1 MDINL
6 DNIDCDSAVYR
17 VGIGEIVTVVWL
29 EFDEE
34 GNFFI
39 KNESD
44 VEDRVKALAQELQPK
59 IRAFITST
67 NDLIHTAYL
76 IKNKK

>member
-6 DNIDCDSAVYR
+6 GNIDNRSAIYR
-17 VGIGEIVTVVWL
+17 VGIGEVVTVVWL
-29 EFDEE
+29 EFDED

-44 VEDRVKALAQELQPK
+44 MEDRIESLDNGLKPK
-59 IRAFITST
+59 IRAFIAST

-76 IKNKK
+76 MENNK

>member
-6 DNIDCDSAVYR
+6 GNIDNRSAIYR
-17 VGIGEIVTVVWL
+17 VGIGEVVTVVWL
-29 EFDEE
+29 EFDED

-44 VEDRVKALAQELQPK
+44 MEDRIDSLDNELKPK
-59 IRAFITST
+59 IRAFIAST

-76 IKNKK
+76 MENNK

>member
-1 MDINL
+1 MDIHL
-6 DNIDCDSAVYR
+6 GNIDNGSAIYR
-17 VGIGEIVTVVWL
+17 IGIGGIVTVVWL
-29 EFDEE
+29 QFDDE

-44 VEDRVKALAQELQPK
+44 MEDSILLLENEFKPK
-59 IRAFITST
+59 IMAFIEST

-76 IKNKK
+76 MENNK

>member
-6 DNIDCDSAVYR
+6 GNIDNHSAIYR
-17 VGIGEIVTVVWL
+17 IGIGEIVTVVWL
-29 EFDEE
+29 VFDDD
-34 GNFFI
+34 GNFYI

-44 VEDRVKALAQELQPK
+44 MEDRISSLDNELKPK
-59 IRAFITST
+59 IRACIAST

-76 IKNKK
+76 LENNK

>member
-6 DNIDCDSAVYR
+6 GNIDNRSAIYR
-17 VGIGEIVTVVWL
+17 VGIGEVVTVVWL
-29 EFDEE
+29 EFDED

-44 VEDRVKALAQELQPK
+44 
-59 IRAFITST
+59 ISAFIVRRSG
-67 NDLIHTAYL
+67 
-76 IKNKK
+76 

>member
-6 DNIDCDSAVYR
+6 GNIDNHSAIYR

-34 GNFFI
+34 GNFHI

-44 VEDRVKALAQELQPK
+44 MEDRISSLDNEVKPK
-59 IRAFITST
+59 IRAFIAST
-67 NDLIHTAYL
+67 NDLIYTAYL
-76 IKNKK
+76 IKNNK

>member
-6 DNIDCDSAVYR
+6 GNIDNHSAIYR

-34 GNFFI
+34 GNFHI

-44 VEDRVKALAQELQPK
+44 MEDRISSLENELKPK
-59 IRAFITST
+59 IRAFISST

-76 IKNKK
+76 IENNK

>member
-1 MDINL
+1 MDIHL
-6 DNIDCDSAVYR
+6 GNIDNRSAIYR
-17 VGIGEIVTVVWL
+17 VGIGEVVTVVWL
-29 EFDEE
+29 EFDED

-44 VEDRVKALAQELQPK
+44 MEDRIDSLDNELKSK
-59 IRAFITST
+59 IRAFIAST

-76 IKNKK
+76 MKNNK